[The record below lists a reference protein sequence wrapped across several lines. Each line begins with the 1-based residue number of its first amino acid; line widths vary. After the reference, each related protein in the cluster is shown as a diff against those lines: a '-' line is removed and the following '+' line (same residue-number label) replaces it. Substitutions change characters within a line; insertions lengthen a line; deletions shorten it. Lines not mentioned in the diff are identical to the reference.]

1 VLLNGYCLGERIKDI
16 ETGWS
21 FGTTWQGTHV
31 YAGFCLE
38 NLKQLDSLEDPD
50 VDWRVVL
57 KWILKQ
63 EVWRA

>member
-1 VLLNGYCLGERIKDI
+1 VLLNRYCLGEHIKDI

-21 FGTTWQGTHV
+21 FGTHGREHV
-31 YAGFCLE
+31 YEGFCLE
-38 NLKQLDSLEDPD
+38 NLKQMDSLEDPD